1 MVLDIMITARMN
13 SEQYSVLKC
22 NGVQS
27 SCITTE
33 ANNCFDGNRKIAG
46 IVAHDRNKNAAIGR
60 KSKADCFVACM
71 DWNKQVYNPAP
82 NPTKPLATPTALP
95 FVPNPVD
102 DTMIL
107 NTAPVTNPQLKNV
120 AIPNPLNM

>member
-1 MVLDIMITARMN
+1 
-13 SEQYSVLKC
+13 
-22 NGVQS
+22 
-27 SCITTE
+27 
-33 ANNCFDGNRKIAG
+33 
-46 IVAHDRNKNAAIGR
+46 
-60 KSKADCFVACM
+60 M

-107 NTAPVTNPQLKNV
+107 KTAPVTKPQLKKV
-120 AIPNPLNM
+120 AIPNPLRMITNVDRDDISMNCLATTQ